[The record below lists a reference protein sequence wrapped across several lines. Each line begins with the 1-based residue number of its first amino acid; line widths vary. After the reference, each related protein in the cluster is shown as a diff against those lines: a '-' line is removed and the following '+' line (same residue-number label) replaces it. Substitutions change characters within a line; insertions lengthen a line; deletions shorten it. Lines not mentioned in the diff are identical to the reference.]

1 MHILSTIDI
10 VQNFYTHSSEALSPF
25 YKCFVIPLWWR
36 RDTFTE
42 DYSARDI
49 NHPYIK
55 MKQPFVWKDFWS
67 PQRKVKKIPTRAVA
81 RGKTAF
87 PEGRSGCPFTPT
99 VWLLQ
104 GMKSDT
110 PLAPFKKGRWC
121 LHRLCWTFEGH
132 LVKRERELTA
142 WMWLATFLF
151 LNFLTPPCSI
161 STLFISKSLWSLP
174 VDKHSG

>member
-67 PQRKVKKIPTRAVA
+67 PQRKVNKIPTRAVA

-110 PLAPFKKGRWC
+110 RLAPFKKGRWC

-132 LVKRERELTA
+132 LVKRERAHRLDVIGYVPFPELPD
-142 WMWLATFLF
+142 
-151 LNFLTPPCSI
+151 TPHSI
-161 STLFISKSLWSLP
+161 STLLISKSLWSLP
-174 VDKHSG
+174 VGKHSG